1 MCPYCKMKKSKTT
14 RHCVIC
20 KICVKAHDH
29 HCKWINNCIGRANY
43 RVFISFLVFL
53 IISVVCDTSILILH
67 LQNQL
72 ETYGILSQYSG
83 TFIEIAC
90 LIMNSGI
97 LIIVLPIVYKQVKGY
112 QRPKSR
118 PQKCYK
124 VKSTDLSKILQT
136 RTIDSTSDTD
146 SMFIRDSYDSN
157 SEISSKTSSLS
168 QLFPSS

>member
-1 MCPYCKMKKSKTT
+1 MKKSKTT

-29 HCKWINNCIGRANY
+29 HCKWINNCVGTANY

-67 LQNQL
+67 LQTQL
-72 ETYGILSQYSG
+72 EIYGILSHYSG
-83 TFIEIAC
+83 SFIEIAC
-90 LIMNSGI
+90 LIMNAGI
-97 LIIVLPIVYKQVKGY
+97 LIIVVPIVYKQVKGY
-112 QRPKSR
+112 QKPKNR
-118 PQKCYK
+118 QQKYYK
-124 VKSTDLSKILQT
+124 VKAIDLSKELQS
-136 RTIDSTSDTD
+136 RTIDSTSDTE

-157 SEISSKTSSLS
+157 SEISSKASSLS